1 MSDRLNAA
9 QAALSAGRRD
19 EAIEHL
25 IAAIAEDPARTV
37 QVYRALV
44 LQLYN
49 AGRFAEGE
57 AFSARGLERH
67 PRDYDLLNTR
77 GVLLRKLKRQPEAV
91 GVFEAAIKLNPKGPA
106 AQQNLGNV
114 LLDLGEFAKAEA
126 LYTKLLRLDPRNSEY
141 HRQMGRAL
149 SRQGKIEPA
158 LMRLRQAVSFK
169 RENVD
174 AWLDMIGLFNEEF
187 RHKEAEEAIDKAL
200 AIAPGNMRLA
210 ESKALVMRR
219 AGQSARSEAFL
230 EEQLPAHP
238 DSPWI
243 HYQLGMLVADR
254 DRERANHHLE
264 KAYQLDPGKLEHAT
278 ALDLPCRLPRA
289 RGSRDRGAVA
299 ERQRQ
304 RPLARDGH
312 APHAEPDERE
322 AGSEALGLARID
334 VTRGAAWQL

>member
-187 RHKEAEEAIDKAL
+187 RHKEAEEA
-200 AIAPGNMRLA
+200 
-210 ESKALVMRR
+210 
-219 AGQSARSEAFL
+219 SA
-230 EEQLPAHP
+230 
-238 DSPWI
+238 
-243 HYQLGMLVADR
+243 
-254 DRERANHHLE
+254 
-264 KAYQLDPGKLEHAT
+264 
-278 ALDLPCRLPRA
+278 C
-289 RGSRDRGAVA
+289 
-299 ERQRQ
+299 
-304 RPLARDGH
+304 
-312 APHAEPDERE
+312 
-322 AGSEALGLARID
+322 
-334 VTRGAAWQL
+334 